1 MRGRKRRLV
10 RHQRIWRAT
19 MKCCA
24 STFAYA
30 LTGPFSG
37 NASRRDL
44 DAGRGVPVPENDTC
58 GPTTP
63 TQHEQR
69 LAMNLSSRAI
79 AARRKPLLQ
88 NRARTAWSHGLI
100 PDGAFQRPQSTLAV
114 VLPTLGACNAAHAI
128 CGGPSSRKRTSW
140 PRGSAVSDGDLRT
153 SPSGRVES
161 FGVGLVRPPIH
172 LRHQS
177 IAGRPASRCASSSSE
192 RATWLSAAMAYEA
205 AEQGARRGVVPA
217 HGPTGSTLPWLLYW
231 GGACRACAF
240 GGRAGRPCVHSPLD
254 PGRPAVRRS
263 APHLLLLPRQGG
275 VASRGVPT
283 ARTGRACGLSL
294 SSAAVRAR
302 SAGVGG
308 KFELRGDGRRLAAA
322 GAPMRIN

>member
-1 MRGRKRRLV
+1 MCAAVPKPKSDTHRKSVSPSVVNRGARNTAEGKPFVPDLARHRKESAMRGRKRRLV

-88 NRARTAWSHGLI
+88 NRARTAWSHRLI
-100 PDGAFQRPQSTLAV
+100 PDGAFQCPQSTLAV

-153 SPSGRVES
+153 SPSCRLDAV
-161 FGVGLVRPPIH
+161 
-172 LRHQS
+172 
-177 IAGRPASRCASSSSE
+177 SRRKACCPNRQ
-192 RATWLSAAMAYEA
+192 RAI
-205 AEQGARRGVVPA
+205 
-217 HGPTGSTLPWLLYW
+217 LP
-231 GGACRACAF
+231 G
-240 GGRAGRPCVHSPLD
+240 
-254 PGRPAVRRS
+254 
-263 APHLLLLPRQGG
+263 
-275 VASRGVPT
+275 
-283 ARTGRACGLSL
+283 
-294 SSAAVRAR
+294 
-302 SAGVGG
+302 
-308 KFELRGDGRRLAAA
+308 
-322 GAPMRIN
+322 